1 MRGQPNHLLSSTL
14 DCHQATFR
22 DLMIKGEFGR
32 CDWLKQS
39 HNLETHTGHIQ
50 EREFSR
56 QSQRRISPLSS
67 NHGISPDDSVDD
79 SRVVVT

>member
-50 EREFSR
+50 KARFSTNHSAVFPFVHQTTEFR
-56 QSQRRISPLSS
+56 QTT
-67 NHGISPDDSVDD
+67 V
-79 SRVVVT
+79 